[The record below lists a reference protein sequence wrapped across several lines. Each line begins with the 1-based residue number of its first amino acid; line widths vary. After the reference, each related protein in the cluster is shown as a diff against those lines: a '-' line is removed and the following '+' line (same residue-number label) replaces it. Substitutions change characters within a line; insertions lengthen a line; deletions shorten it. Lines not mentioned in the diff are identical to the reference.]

1 MVSVTHSLHSFP
13 QCSGRRHG
21 DPNVHPI
28 FPWVT
33 DFTGSKVEH
42 GWRDFTKTKFRL
54 NKGDEQLDVTY
65 DGPIPHHITD
75 ILSDITYYIYMARQ
89 IPIPVLCQFVR
100 SKYEANEYPSSIR
113 RLYEWT
119 PDECIPEFYT
129 NPSIFKS
136 IHADMPDMALPDWAN
151 TPEDFIRI
159 HREALES
166 DHVSRH
172 LHEWINLTFGYRL
185 SGPGAI
191 EAKNVALSLFP
202 GQIESMKHGI
212 IQLFTDPHPQR
223 LSNWSLSKA
232 YVTLQQALK
241 VLVVAEIMHDSS
253 SSLWPWL
260 LSS

>member
-1 MVSVTHSLHSFP
+1 MLLVSSFALLSMN
-13 QCSGRRHG
+13 QQSRILNQYHYFLIGRRHG

-33 DFTGSKVEH
+33 DFTGSKVQH

-54 NKGDEQLDVTY
+54 NKGDEQLDVTF

-75 ILSDITYYIYMARQ
+75 ILSDITYYVYKARQ

-129 NPSIFKS
+129 DPNIFKS
-136 IHADMPDMALPDWAN
+136 MHSDMPDMALPQWAE

-159 HREALES
+159 HRQALES
-166 DHVSRH
+166 EYVSAH
-172 LHEWINLTFGYRL
+172 LHEWVDLTFGYRL
-185 SGPGAI
+185 SGKGAI
-191 EAKNVALSLFP
+191 ESKNVALSLFP
-202 GQIESMKHGI
+202 GQSAFMKHGI

-223 LSNWSLSKA
+223 TNNWSLSK
-232 YVTLQQALK
+232 T
-241 VLVVAEIMHDSS
+241 
-253 SSLWPWL
+253 
-260 LSS
+260 

>member
-1 MVSVTHSLHSFP
+1 MSHNKVFGTILLI
-13 QCSGRRHG
+13 GRRLG

-33 DFTGSKVEH
+33 DFTGSDVSH
-42 GWRDFTKTKFRL
+42 GWRDFSKTKFRL
-54 NKGDEQLDVTY
+54 NKGDEQLDVTF
-65 DGPIPHHITD
+65 DGPVPHHITD
-75 ILSDITYYIYMARQ
+75 ILSDITYYVYMARQ

-129 NPSIFKS
+129 DPSIFKS
-136 IHADMPDMALPDWAN
+136 IHADMPDMALPKWAK

-159 HREALES
+159 HRNALES
-166 DHVSRH
+166 DYVSQH
-172 LHEWINLTFGYRL
+172 LHRWIDLTFGYRL

-202 GQIESMKHGI
+202 GQSDFMKHGV
-212 IQLFTDPHPQR
+212 IQLFTDPHPQK
-223 LSNWSLSKA
+223 LSNWSLSK
-232 YVTLQQALK
+232 V
-241 VLVVAEIMHDSS
+241 
-253 SSLWPWL
+253 
-260 LSS
+260 